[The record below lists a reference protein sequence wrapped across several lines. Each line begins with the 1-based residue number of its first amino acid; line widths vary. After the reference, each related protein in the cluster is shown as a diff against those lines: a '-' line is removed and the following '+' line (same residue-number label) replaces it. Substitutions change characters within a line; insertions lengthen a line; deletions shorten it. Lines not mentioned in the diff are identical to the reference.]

1 MLKQLQLPIDI
12 GSRTQKVT
20 TIQQVTTKL
29 SHEVNVFLSDRK
41 VSKTN
46 FQSLAASFFRLA
58 ETRLSDTQKQVL
70 RMSHE
75 LLKHRDL
82 TLTALADQVSRHS
95 NVAYSTV
102 KWNLRSLKNMGLL
115 TGGDLSNKGQLACLT
130 QEAQMLADYLEN
142 TL

>member
-1 MLKQLQLPIDI
+1 M
-12 GSRTQKVT
+12 TA
-20 TIQQVTTKL
+20 KL
-29 SHEVNVFLSDRK
+29 SHEVNVFLGDRK
-41 VSKTN
+41 VSTTA

-70 RMSHE
+70 CMSHR
-75 LLKHRDL
+75 LLKYHEL
-82 TLTALADQVSRHS
+82 TLTSLADQVSRRT

-115 TGGDLSNKGQLACLT
+115 TGGNLSSKGQIAGLT
-130 QEAQMLADYLEN
+130 EEAQMLADYLEA

>member
-1 MLKQLQLPIDI
+1 M
-12 GSRTQKVT
+12 
-20 TIQQVTTKL
+20 
-29 SHEVNVFLSDRK
+29 FLSDRK